1 MLPAVFDFLNGPV
14 RDLVTQIYDAVGYLG
29 VALWVAI
36 ESVIIPIPSELV
48 LPFAGFL
55 VGTGDAV
62 EPLTGQPWS
71 YWLVVLAGTH
81 RCHGRGARRVRDRR
95 VGRPAHHRALG
106 PLSSASPAAD
116 LDRAEAFFARYGDA
130 ASFFGRMVPVIR
142 SLVSFA
148 AGVARMPLGR
158 FIVFSFL
165 GSLPFTA
172 LLVFAG
178 VQLGANWES
187 IGARPQAL
195 RVRDPRVLVLAC
207 RWPGSGCASSSR
219 AGPPARAPNRPP
231 PPSVARRGSH
241 GRSAGRTG
249 SSGCRP
255 GRTGSR
261 QSPRWRPGR
270 VEIDGEIDAPT
281 VRAMPVTPA
290 AADRSSGSTTAI
302 T

>member
-14 RDLVTQIYDAVGYLG
+14 RDLVTQIYEAVGYVG
-29 VALWVAI
+29 VALWVTI

-55 VGTGDAV
+55 VGTGAAV

-71 YWLVVLAGTH
+71 YWLVVLAGTV
-81 RCHGRGARRVRDRR
+81 GATVGAL
-95 VGRPAHHRALG
+95 VAYAIGAWGGRPVIQRWG
-106 PLSSASPAAD
+106 RYVGITEVD
-116 LDRAEAFFARYGDA
+116 LDRAEAFFGRYGEA

-187 IGARPQAL
+187 IGVVIKRFEYAIVA
-195 RVRDPRVLVLAC
+195 VLAIIVLAWIWL
-207 RWPGSGCASSSR
+207 RIIKPRRAAR
-219 AGPPARAPNRPP
+219 AG
-231 PPSVARRGSH
+231 
-241 GRSAGRTG
+241 
-249 SSGCRP
+249 
-255 GRTGSR
+255 
-261 QSPRWRPGR
+261 
-270 VEIDGEIDAPT
+270 I
-281 VRAMPVTPA
+281 
-290 AADRSSGSTTAI
+290 
-302 T
+302 

>member
-14 RDLVTQIYDAVGYLG
+14 RDLVTQIYEAVGYIG

-55 VGTGDAV
+55 VGTGAEL

-71 YWLVVLAGTH
+71 YWLVVLAGTL
-81 RCHGRGARRVRDRR
+81 GATVGAL
-95 VGRPAHHRALG
+95 VAYAIGAWGGRPLIQRWGRYLG
-106 PLSSASPAAD
+106 ITDAD
-116 LDRAEAFFARYGDA
+116 LDRAEAFFARYGEA

-158 FIVFSFL
+158 FIVFTFL

-187 IGARPQAL
+187 IGAVIKRFEYA
-195 RVRDPRVLVLAC
+195 VLAVLAIVVVAWIWL
-207 RWPGSGCASSSR
+207 RIVKPRRS
-219 AGPPARAPNRPP
+219 ARA
-231 PPSVARRGSH
+231 
-241 GRSAGRTG
+241 
-249 SSGCRP
+249 
-255 GRTGSR
+255 
-261 QSPRWRPGR
+261 
-270 VEIDGEIDAPT
+270 
-281 VRAMPVTPA
+281 
-290 AADRSSGSTTAI
+290 ST
-302 T
+302 